1 MLSFKADSPY
11 TNRQWLMQAPFIVLV
26 SAAGG
31 LLGAAFNVMRKKL
44 WPIRA
49 SRKRT
54 VLRLAEAAGVA
65 LASVLLTA
73 AVSLTVGRC
82 VPLVVVGHVGCGV
95 LGWAGLCCPNL
106 TPSTVKRGQGC
117 PVVIG
122 VSQH

>member
-73 AVSLTVGRC
+73 AVSLTVGR
-82 VPLVVVGHVGCGV
+82 
-95 LGWAGLCCPNL
+95 W
-106 TPSTVKRGQGC
+106 
-117 PVVIG
+117 
-122 VSQH
+122 VSW